1 MKARISVSIYSALA
15 MCGILFTQ
23 SCTKDEVKNE
33 STEGKSGLQEIMV
46 SMPQEGA
53 ESRISLTDEGN
64 KISAKWKEKDVI
76 YLVPKSATSA
86 DAENIYEYVC
96 NEGNTNT
103 ALFTLSESENGIGLP
118 EGEFYAFYGVKE
130 IGYDNGITYTLE
142 SPKNMYSKGNKDI
155 IALENSHAM
164 KAESEYRG
172 NTLSSIAFESL
183 MSIIEVKADIS
194 EYTRPQVMTMV
205 TENPEGFITRQT
217 FMASTGNAVGEPTRS
232 GELKIDYYDAKSATP
247 TYGYFM
253 IIPQDLASQTI
264 QIALN
269 GILKELG
276 YNVIA
281 LDFINFLKSNHYNFL
296 DLVIN
301 AVEDDNIPLAESLVN
316 DIVNILV
323 IENVEKDNEL
333 EQVNKL
339 PFNANDL
346 MVITVVKKL
355 AAYTIA
361 VTEKS
366 PKKFRGVFV
375 NRMQNYCLDTLECL
389 LEANFTRMDA
399 IEKKIKRAELQKEA
413 IVKLKL
419 LGYVSMV
426 AENSGCILK
435 KQYKQISI
443 QLSEAINLTVAWK
456 KSDDERW
463 KKRN

>member
-1 MKARISVSIYSALA
+1 MLQVSRDSNLKIPKKLENFNETENSVEDIVA
-15 MCGILFTQ
+15 
-23 SCTKDEVKNE
+23 VK
-33 STEGKSGLQEIMV
+33 QAI
-46 SMPQEGA
+46 
-53 ESRISLTDEGN
+53 
-64 KISAKWKEKDVI
+64 
-76 YLVPKSATSA
+76 AT
-86 DAENIYEYVC
+86 AENKR
-96 NEGNTNT
+96 
-103 ALFTLSESENGIGLP
+103 F
-118 EGEFYAFYGVKE
+118 
-130 IGYDNGITYTLE
+130 
-142 SPKNMYSKGNKDI
+142 NK
-155 IALENSHAM
+155 
-164 KAESEYRG
+164 KQ
-172 NTLSSIAFESL
+172 
-183 MSIIEVKADIS
+183 IIES
-194 EYTRPQVMTMV
+194 
-205 TENPEGFITRQT
+205 
-217 FMASTGNAVGEPTRS
+217 
-232 GELKIDYYDAKSATP
+232 
-247 TYGYFM
+247 
-253 IIPQDLASQTI
+253 
-264 QIALN
+264 
-269 GILKELG
+269 
-276 YNVIA
+276 
-281 LDFINFLKSNHYNFL
+281 
-296 DLVIN
+296 
-301 AVEDDNIPLAESLVN
+301 
-316 DIVNILV
+316 
-323 IENVEKDNEL
+323 VEKDNEL

-463 KKRN
+463 KKKKLGF

>member
-1 MKARISVSIYSALA
+1 MLQVSRDSNLKIPKKLENFNETENSVEDIVA
-15 MCGILFTQ
+15 
-23 SCTKDEVKNE
+23 VKRA
-33 STEGKSGLQEIMV
+33 I
-46 SMPQEGA
+46 
-53 ESRISLTDEGN
+53 
-64 KISAKWKEKDVI
+64 
-76 YLVPKSATSA
+76 AT
-86 DAENIYEYVC
+86 AENKR
-96 NEGNTNT
+96 
-103 ALFTLSESENGIGLP
+103 F
-118 EGEFYAFYGVKE
+118 
-130 IGYDNGITYTLE
+130 
-142 SPKNMYSKGNKDI
+142 NK
-155 IALENSHAM
+155 
-164 KAESEYRG
+164 KQ
-172 NTLSSIAFESL
+172 
-183 MSIIEVKADIS
+183 IIES
-194 EYTRPQVMTMV
+194 
-205 TENPEGFITRQT
+205 
-217 FMASTGNAVGEPTRS
+217 
-232 GELKIDYYDAKSATP
+232 
-247 TYGYFM
+247 
-253 IIPQDLASQTI
+253 
-264 QIALN
+264 
-269 GILKELG
+269 
-276 YNVIA
+276 
-281 LDFINFLKSNHYNFL
+281 
-296 DLVIN
+296 
-301 AVEDDNIPLAESLVN
+301 
-316 DIVNILV
+316 
-323 IENVEKDNEL
+323 VEKDNEL

>member
-1 MKARISVSIYSALA
+1 MLQVSRDSNLKIPKKLENFNETENCVEDIVA
-15 MCGILFTQ
+15 
-23 SCTKDEVKNE
+23 VK
-33 STEGKSGLQEIMV
+33 QAI
-46 SMPQEGA
+46 
-53 ESRISLTDEGN
+53 
-64 KISAKWKEKDVI
+64 
-76 YLVPKSATSA
+76 AT
-86 DAENIYEYVC
+86 AENKR
-96 NEGNTNT
+96 
-103 ALFTLSESENGIGLP
+103 F
-118 EGEFYAFYGVKE
+118 
-130 IGYDNGITYTLE
+130 
-142 SPKNMYSKGNKDI
+142 NK
-155 IALENSHAM
+155 
-164 KAESEYRG
+164 KQ
-172 NTLSSIAFESL
+172 
-183 MSIIEVKADIS
+183 IIES
-194 EYTRPQVMTMV
+194 
-205 TENPEGFITRQT
+205 
-217 FMASTGNAVGEPTRS
+217 
-232 GELKIDYYDAKSATP
+232 
-247 TYGYFM
+247 
-253 IIPQDLASQTI
+253 
-264 QIALN
+264 
-269 GILKELG
+269 
-276 YNVIA
+276 
-281 LDFINFLKSNHYNFL
+281 
-296 DLVIN
+296 
-301 AVEDDNIPLAESLVN
+301 
-316 DIVNILV
+316 
-323 IENVEKDNEL
+323 VEKDNEL

>member
-1 MKARISVSIYSALA
+1 MLQVSRDSNLKILKKLENFNGTENSVEDIVV
-15 MCGILFTQ
+15 
-23 SCTKDEVKNE
+23 VK
-33 STEGKSGLQEIMV
+33 QAI
-46 SMPQEGA
+46 
-53 ESRISLTDEGN
+53 
-64 KISAKWKEKDVI
+64 
-76 YLVPKSATSA
+76 AT
-86 DAENIYEYVC
+86 AENKR
-96 NEGNTNT
+96 
-103 ALFTLSESENGIGLP
+103 F
-118 EGEFYAFYGVKE
+118 
-130 IGYDNGITYTLE
+130 
-142 SPKNMYSKGNKDI
+142 NK
-155 IALENSHAM
+155 
-164 KAESEYRG
+164 KQ
-172 NTLSSIAFESL
+172 
-183 MSIIEVKADIS
+183 IIES
-194 EYTRPQVMTMV
+194 
-205 TENPEGFITRQT
+205 
-217 FMASTGNAVGEPTRS
+217 
-232 GELKIDYYDAKSATP
+232 
-247 TYGYFM
+247 
-253 IIPQDLASQTI
+253 
-264 QIALN
+264 
-269 GILKELG
+269 
-276 YNVIA
+276 
-281 LDFINFLKSNHYNFL
+281 
-296 DLVIN
+296 
-301 AVEDDNIPLAESLVN
+301 
-316 DIVNILV
+316 
-323 IENVEKDNEL
+323 VEKDNEL